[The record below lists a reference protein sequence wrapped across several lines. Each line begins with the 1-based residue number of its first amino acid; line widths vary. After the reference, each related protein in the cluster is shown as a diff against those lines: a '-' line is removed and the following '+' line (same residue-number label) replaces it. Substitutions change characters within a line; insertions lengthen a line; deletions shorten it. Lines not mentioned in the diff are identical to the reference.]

1 MTTNNDV
8 QNVANAVMDQ
18 YKKQL
23 NDAITGHEKLLE
35 QSRVQLAAMVEE
47 SNQQMAKLIA
57 EMGPGGQPQEAKPM
71 PEVAWVPRAPGEPA
85 DHLVLNPQ
93 AVELIDK
100 LFKAINEVLP
110 ELAKLVKKR

>member
-1 MTTNNDV
+1 MTTGTDV
-8 QNVANAVMDQ
+8 QSVANTVMDQ

-23 NDAITGHEKLLE
+23 NEAITGHERLLE
-35 QSRVQLAAMVEE
+35 ESRRHLEQMVEE

-57 EMGPGGQPQEAKPM
+57 EMGTAQSVEPAKPM
-71 PEVAWVPRAPGEPA
+71 AEVAWVAATPDGKK

-93 AVELIDK
+93 AVELIDR
-100 LFKAINEVLP
+100 LFTAINEVLP